1 MAGIFSNRLLL
12 IGILGAVWTDST
24 ANITTPPS
32 SVVSPLYKLANF
44 TCEGEGDRLTWT
56 VQGFSL
62 NESMKQ
68 YREIS
73 VTTNNISVGVLSS
86 VLTIRALPIN
96 NGIIVGCTVLTTLL
110 GIVQKGASFIVQ
122 G

>member
-1 MAGIFSNRLLL
+1 MAGILSNRLLL

-32 SVVSPLYKLANF
+32 SVVSPLCKLANF
-44 TCEGEGDRLTWT
+44 TCEGEGDKLTWT

-68 YREIS
+68 DREIS
-73 VTTNNISVGVLSS
+73 VITDNISVGVWSS

-96 NGIIVGCTVLTTLL
+96 DGIIVGCTVLTAQL
-110 GIVQKGASFIVQ
+110 GIVQKGASLIVQ